1 MRLLVTGFEPFLE
14 HSTNPTMQIL
24 DAIQSDR
31 VHTLVL
37 PVEYERAA
45 DILIKTIK
53 NESFDAALMLG
64 LAADR
69 TFVSL
74 EYQALNLMDALAADN
89 AGVRKRFEKI
99 TDGPESILS
108 SLPVETLIGKKWRR
122 KASLKALIVSG

>member
-108 SLPVETLIGKKWRR
+108 SLPVETLIGKK
-122 KASLKALIVSG
+122 